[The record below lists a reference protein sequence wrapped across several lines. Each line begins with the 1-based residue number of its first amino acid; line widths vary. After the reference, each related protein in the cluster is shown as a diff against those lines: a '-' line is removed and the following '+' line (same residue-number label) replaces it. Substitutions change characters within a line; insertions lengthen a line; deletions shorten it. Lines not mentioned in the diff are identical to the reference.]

1 MDEENASMDS
11 SLGDAVSARDDGELD
26 EDEEMYDYERRPS
39 LDLEETPMETFIQ
52 YHVDPVLSPAL
63 SYTSLASQVESEMN
77 GEDGSITG
85 VKLDRTGSFSSCYTY
100 DSDDCEKKTKK
111 ARSKDDTSE
120 TAEKDELI
128 LDENEFKH
136 QSLTVPFTF
145 RAISD
150 TLGKL
155 SDHDEYF
162 FLRELWLHYPQ
173 KFNVDMDLVDVVDR
187 LIECF
192 NLEKSLQIVKAVL
205 IKIERNKLVKFLQG
219 RCMRNEVRYELKKFL
234 REKYSDLFKTCS
246 DDEKPSFKDAFTD
259 LYISPNR
266 HNGPNIE
273 HEVLNI
279 PKLNTIDE
287 PDKQI
292 PLRDLLNPDKLYEIR
307 SNVIM
312 LRGAAGSGKSMAIK
326 KLIYDWVENDLET
339 RLDFVIPIAFTELK
353 QFEGSKMSFLEVL
366 HNLYPPTKRLAE
378 QDLAFSDCKTLFLF
392 DGLDEYERFNSFNFN
407 STELVFSS
415 THTVSL
421 HGLVVNVL
429 RGKVLERGVALVT
442 TRPTITSTTP
452 WDNHHHKIEMLGF
465 TSDNREEFFKKRFK
479 NATQANRVIE
489 YVNSSKTLHAMCH
502 LPLFCSLLADECHCV
517 FREKGAQAELP
528 RSITYMYTKLLLSLI
543 RESRKSRAPDLSP
556 DQETEFLITHGKAAL
571 KMLEEC
577 CFKRAK
583 PYFSSENTFNIES
596 VTYSGLVLEYTVT
609 PAVLLNEQAFSFIH
623 PTVQEY
629 LAALYA
635 YLSFRQNHNIFE
647 SKQSLQVKLK
657 GLLKPQKVMD
667 VFMCAVEKSLEF
679 EDGRFDMFLRFL
691 CGMEL
696 KANQDLLQSFCGS
709 SSKTENQS
717 TIQSTAAFIKKK
729 MKEDRHRDRINN
741 LKRCLEE
748 MGVST

>member
-1 MDEENASMDS
+1 MDEENSIESMDS
-11 SLGDAVSARDDGELD
+11 SPGDAVSGRDDGEFD
-26 EDEEMYDYERRPS
+26 EDEEIYDYERRPS

-52 YHVDPVLSPAL
+52 YHVDPVLPPAL
-63 SYTSLASQVESEMN
+63 SYTSLNSQGESEMN
-77 GEDGSITG
+77 GEDESITE
-85 VKLDRTGSFSSCYTY
+85 VKLDRTGSFSSCYSY
-100 DSDDCEKKTKK
+100 DSDDCEKKINKS
-111 ARSKDDTSE
+111 RSKDDTSE
-120 TAEKDELI
+120 SAETDELI

-136 QSLTVPFTF
+136 QALTVPFTF

-150 TLGKL
+150 TVGKL
-155 SDHDEYF
+155 SDHDKYF
-162 FLRELWLHYPQ
+162 FGRELWLHFPQ
-173 KFNVDMDLVDVVDR
+173 KFSVDMDLVDVVDK
-187 LIECF
+187 LLECF

-205 IKIERNKLVKFLQG
+205 VKIERNKLVQFLKA

-246 DDEKPSFKDAFTD
+246 DDEKPSFSEAFTD
-259 LYISPNR
+259 LYISSNR

-287 PDKQI
+287 PDAPV
-292 PLRDLLNPDKLYEIR
+292 PLRDLLNPDKLSDIR

-312 LRGAAGSGKSMAIK
+312 LCGVAGSGKSMAIK

-366 HNLYPPTKRLAE
+366 HNLYPPTERLTE
-378 QDLAFSDCKTLFLF
+378 KELGFSDCKTLFLF
-392 DGLDEYERFNSFNFN
+392 DGLDEYERCDAFNFN

-429 RGKVLERGVALVT
+429 RGKVLENGVALVT
-442 TRPTITSTTP
+442 TRPMMTSTTP
-452 WDNHHHKIEMLGF
+452 WDNRHHKIEMLGF
-465 TSDNREEFFKKRFK
+465 TNNNREEFFKKRFK

-489 YVNSSKTLHAMCH
+489 YVKSSKTLHAMCH
-502 LPLFCSLLADECHCV
+502 LPLFCSIVADECQGV
-517 FREKGAQAELP
+517 FREKGMQAELP

-543 RESRKSRAPDLSP
+543 RESRKSRAPDRSP

-571 KMLEEC
+571 TMLEEC
-577 CFKRAK
+577 TFKKVK
-583 PYFSSENTFNIES
+583 PYFSSEKIFNPDS
-596 VTYSGLVLEYTVT
+596 VTYSGLVIEYTVT

-629 LAALYA
+629 LVALYA
-635 YLSFRQNHNIFE
+635 YLSFQQNHNIFE
-647 SKQSLQVKLK
+647 TKQSLQGRIK

-679 EDGRFDMFLRFL
+679 EDGRFDMCLRFL

-709 SSKTENQS
+709 SSKTENH
-717 TIQSTAAFIKKK
+717 IQSTAAFIKKK
-729 MKEDRHRDRINN
+729 MKEDRHQDRINN